1 VEIVERVYHSI
12 ATHTQANARWSYSDP
27 PLAQTPRDLR
37 YLYKPDKGWP
47 WITFDHDQI
56 ELRLVAAACQDP
68 TMLEGFSKGWDLH
81 LLGCCAMFKLPLPP
95 MLKDP
100 VHAPENTDWRTLHH
114 WTPCQH
120 EVDMCGKDDIRRVLA
135 KNFGHRESY
144 GGTAKKAGDL
154 PGAKRLGLTQKDLM
168 QMSLARKA
176 MFPRLYQWQNEVVEV
191 GARTGET
198 RTWDGRRRRYLGRG
212 NTYLRG
218 EMLDHPMQ
226 AGVQGIETVI
236 FLSIA
241 DYFGQDALFKYGMSD
256 SQTWAFC
263 APRYEEAKVKV
274 RELAQP
280 RLCINGTWM
289 DFPASFKERLN

>member
-1 VEIVERVYHSI
+1 MLIVERIYHNI
-12 ATHTQANARWSYSDP
+12 ATHTQANARWSYTDP

-37 YLYKPDKGWP
+37 FIYRPDPDWP
-47 WITFDHDQI
+47 WLTFDHDQI
-56 ELRLVAAACQDP
+56 ELRLVAAACQDS
-68 TMLEGFSKGWDLH
+68 TMLEGLAKGWDLH
-81 LLGCCAMFKLPLPP
+81 LMACCAMFKLALPP

-100 VHAPENTDWRTLHH
+100 VHAPENADWKIIHH

-120 EVDMCGKDDIRRVLA
+120 EVDMCGKDDIRRHFS
-135 KNFGHRESY
+135 KTFSHRASY
-144 GGTAKKAGDL
+144 GGTAKKAGDI
-154 PGAKRLGLTQKDLM
+154 PGAKRLGLTQKDLL
-168 QMSLARKA
+168 QMSLARQA

-191 GARTGET
+191 GSRTGET

-241 DYFGQDALFKYGMSD
+241 NYFGRDALFKYGMSD

-263 APRYEEAKVKV
+263 ASRYEEARVKV

-280 RLCINGTWM
+280 TLVINGVSMT
-289 DFPASFKERLN
+289 FPASFKERLT